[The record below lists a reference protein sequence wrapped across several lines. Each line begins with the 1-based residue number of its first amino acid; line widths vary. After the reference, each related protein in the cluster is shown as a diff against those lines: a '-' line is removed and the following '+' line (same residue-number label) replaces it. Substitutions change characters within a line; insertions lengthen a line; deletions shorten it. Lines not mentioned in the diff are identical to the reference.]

1 VAISL
6 GVIGTGNI
14 GQDHIRRITHAL
26 SGASVVAVTDI
37 DPARAQK
44 IAKSLGGRAETT
56 GQNLIAAKDVDAII
70 VTSIGSTH
78 EEFVLAAIAAA
89 KPVFCEKPLATTA
102 AACKRILD
110 AEVALG
116 KRLVQVGFM
125 RRYDAGYRLLKEL
138 VTQGTI
144 GAPLIAHCAHRNPT
158 VGDNYTT
165 DMAITDT
172 VIHEIDTMRWLLDDE
187 YVSAQVLF
195 PKKTSKASQ
204 HLADPQ
210 IVLLE
215 TATGIRIDVEVFVN
229 AAYGYDIQC
238 ELVGETGVARLPEP
252 SNVLLRSEAKL
263 SVAIL
268 TDWKE
273 RFIASYD
280 VELQEWIHSVA
291 SGKITGPSS
300 WDGYA
305 AAVTADACVEAQK
318 TGKIVG
324 IKMGSRPG
332 LYQLDAGKKTVTQ

>member
-1 VAISL
+1 
-6 GVIGTGNI
+6 
-14 GQDHIRRITHAL
+14 
-26 SGASVVAVTDI
+26 
-37 DPARAQK
+37 
-44 IAKSLGGRAETT
+44 
-56 GQNLIAAKDVDAII
+56 
-70 VTSIGSTH
+70 
-78 EEFVLAAIAAA
+78 LAAIAAN

-125 RRYDAGYRLLKEL
+125 RRYDAGYRLLKEV
-138 VTQGTI
+138 VTKGRI
-144 GAPLIAHCAHRNPT
+144 GAPLIAHCAHRNPA
-158 VGDNYTT
+158 VGDDYTT

-187 YVSAQVLF
+187 YVSAQVLY
-195 PKKTSKASQ
+195 PKKTSRASK

-215 TATGIRIDVEVFVN
+215 TATGIRIDIEVFVN
-229 AAYGYDIQC
+229 ATYGYDIQC

-252 SNVLLRSEAKL
+252 SNVLMRSEAKL
-263 SVAIL
+263 SVEIL
-268 TDWKE
+268 TDWKK

-291 SGKITGPSS
+291 SDRIRGPSS

-305 AAVTADACVEAQK
+305 AAVTADACVESQK
-318 TGKIVG
+318 NGKIVE
-324 IKMGSRPG
+324 IKLGSRPA
-332 LYQLDAGKKTVTQ
+332 LYHHVPLSTI

>member
-1 VAISL
+1 MAINI

-14 GQDHIRRITHAL
+14 GQDHIRRITQAL
-26 SGASVVAVTDI
+26 SGARVVAVTDI
-37 DPARAQK
+37 DPVRAQK
-44 IAKSLGGRAETT
+44 IAQGLGGRAETT
-56 GQNLIAAKDVDAII
+56 GQDLIAAKDVDAII

-78 EEFVLAAIAAA
+78 EEFVLAAIAAG

-125 RRYDAGYRLLKEL
+125 RRYDAGYRLLKG
-138 VTQGTI
+138 VIASGRI
-144 GAPLIAHCAHRNPT
+144 GPPLIAHCAHRNPK
-158 VGDNYTT
+158 VGDDYTT

-187 YVSAQVLF
+187 YVSAQVLY
-195 PKKTSKASQ
+195 PKKTSKASK

-210 IVLLE
+210 IVLLA

-229 AAYGYDIQC
+229 AVYGYDIQC
-238 ELVGETGVARLPEP
+238 ELVGEIGVARLPEP
-252 SNVLLRSEAKL
+252 SNVLMRSEAKL
-263 SVAIL
+263 SVEIL
-268 TDWKE
+268 TDWKK

-291 SGKITGPSS
+291 SDKTRGPSS

-318 TGKIVG
+318 NGKIVAVKLG
-324 IKMGSRPG
+324 TRPG
-332 LYQLDAGKKTVTQ
+332 LYHDDLPSV

>member
-1 VAISL
+1 MPK
-6 GVIGTGNI
+6 G
-14 GQDHIRRITHAL
+14 
-26 SGASVVAVTDI
+26 
-37 DPARAQK
+37 
-44 IAKSLGGRAETT
+44 LGGRAEAT
-56 GQNLIAAKDVDAII
+56 GQDLIAAKDVDAII

-78 EEFVLAAIAAA
+78 EEFVLAAIAAG

-110 AEVALG
+110 AEVTLG

-138 VTQGTI
+138 VTKGGI
-144 GAPLIAHCAHRNPT
+144 GAPLIAHCAHRNPA
-158 VGDNYTT
+158 VGDDYTT

-187 YVSAQVLF
+187 YVSAQILY
-195 PKKTSKASQ
+195 PKKTSKASK

-229 AAYGYDIQC
+229 ATYGYDIQC

-252 SNVLLRSEAKL
+252 SNVLMRSEAKL
-263 SVAIL
+263 SVEIL
-268 TDWKE
+268 TDWKK

-291 SGKITGPSS
+291 ANKIGRSVVLGRLCRCGDGRCLYRSAEERQNCGDQTGYP
-300 WDGYA
+300 
-305 AAVTADACVEAQK
+305 
-318 TGKIVG
+318 
-324 IKMGSRPG
+324 SRPLPTRLT
-332 LYQLDAGKKTVTQ
+332 LYHLDVRKKRVIKRQNTLDVDVRKKWLLMSH

>member
-1 VAISL
+1 MAINI

-14 GQDHIRRITHAL
+14 GQDHIRRITQAL

-37 DPARAQK
+37 DPARAEK
-44 IAKSLGGRAETT
+44 IAKALGGRAETS

-78 EEFVLAAIAAA
+78 EEFVLAAIAAG

-102 AACKRILD
+102 AACKRILE

-125 RRYDAGYRLLKEL
+125 RRYDAGYRLLKEV
-138 VTQGTI
+138 VTKGSI
-144 GAPLIAHCAHRNPT
+144 GAPLIAHCAHRNQA
-158 VGDNYTT
+158 VGDDYTT

-187 YVSAQVLF
+187 YVSAQVLY
-195 PKKTSKASQ
+195 PKKTSKASK

-229 AAYGYDIQC
+229 ATYGYDIQC

-252 SNVLLRSEAKL
+252 SNVLMRSEAKL
-263 SVAIL
+263 SVEIL
-268 TDWKE
+268 TDWKK
-273 RFIASYD
+273 RFFASYD

-291 SGKITGPSS
+291 SDKITGPSS

-305 AAVTADACVEAQK
+305 AAVTADACVESQK
-318 TGKIVG
+318 NGKTVAINL
-324 IKMGSRPG
+324 GSRPA
-332 LYQLDAGKKTVTQ
+332 LYQ

>member
-1 VAISL
+1 MAINI

-14 GQDHIRRITHAL
+14 GQDHIRRITQAL

-44 IAKSLGGRAETT
+44 IAKSLGGRAEAT

-78 EEFVLAAIAAA
+78 EEFVLAAIAAG

-125 RRYDAGYRLLKEL
+125 RRYDAGYRLLKEV
-138 VTQGTI
+138 VTKGGI
-144 GAPLIAHCAHRNPT
+144 GAPLIAHCAHRNPA
-158 VGDNYTT
+158 VGDDYTT

-187 YVSAQVLF
+187 YVSAQVLY
-195 PKKTSKASQ
+195 PKKTSKASK

-215 TATGIRIDVEVFVN
+215 TVTGIRIDVEVFVN
-229 AAYGYDIQC
+229 ATYGYDIQC

-252 SNVLLRSEAKL
+252 SNVPMRSEAKL
-263 SVAIL
+263 SVEIL
-268 TDWKE
+268 TDWKK

-291 SGKITGPSS
+291 SDKITGPSS

-305 AAVTADACVEAQK
+305 AAVTADACVESQK
-318 TGKIVG
+318 SGKIVE
-324 IKMGSRPG
+324 IKLGTRPA
-332 LYQLDAGKKTVTQ
+332 LYHHVPPPTT

>member
-14 GQDHIRRITHAL
+14 GQDHIRRITQAL

-44 IAKSLGGRAETT
+44 IAKGLGGRAETT
-56 GQNLIAAKDVDAII
+56 GQNLIAAKDLDAVI

-78 EEFVLAAIAAA
+78 EEFVLAAIAAG

-138 VTQGTI
+138 VTKGAI

-172 VIHEIDTMRWLLDDE
+172 VIHEIDAMRWLLDDE

-291 SGKITGPSS
+291 SGKIAGPSS

-318 TGKIVG
+318 TGKIVE
-324 IKMGSRPG
+324 IKMGSRPA
-332 LYQLDAGKKTVTQ
+332 LYQLDAGKKAVTQ